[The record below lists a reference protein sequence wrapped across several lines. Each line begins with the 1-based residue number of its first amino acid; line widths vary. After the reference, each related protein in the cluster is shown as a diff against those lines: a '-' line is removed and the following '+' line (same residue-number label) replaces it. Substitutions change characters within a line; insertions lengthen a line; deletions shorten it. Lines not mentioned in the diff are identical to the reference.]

1 VPGHGPARSTRP
13 IISTR
18 RRTDCSCY
26 PWTFKPSKALRPLRP
41 GATTNPE
48 RWLWTSLCTL
58 KESASSGGQPDFR
71 EFPKSIAIRRVNSS
85 RPPPAKSREKP
96 ARLGRWV
103 RVLRLVVCSNHL
115 AESVALPP
123 IEGSIMP
130 QSQSLSSAI
139 PFAAIARPAC
149 PKCKAR
155 MMLAS
160 IESARAGV
168 DLLTFECAI
177 CNHELKTLVAHE
189 DPMKSRG
196 LGRWLQGDLHPP
208 R

>member
-1 VPGHGPARSTRP
+1 
-13 IISTR
+13 
-18 RRTDCSCY
+18 
-26 PWTFKPSKALRPLRP
+26 
-41 GATTNPE
+41 
-48 RWLWTSLCTL
+48 
-58 KESASSGGQPDFR
+58 
-71 EFPKSIAIRRVNSS
+71 
-85 RPPPAKSREKP
+85 
-96 ARLGRWV
+96 
-103 RVLRLVVCSNHL
+103 
-115 AESVALPP
+115 
-123 IEGSIMP
+123 MP

-160 IESARAGV
+160 IEPARAGV

-189 DPMKSRG
+189 DPMKSKG

-208 R
+208 K